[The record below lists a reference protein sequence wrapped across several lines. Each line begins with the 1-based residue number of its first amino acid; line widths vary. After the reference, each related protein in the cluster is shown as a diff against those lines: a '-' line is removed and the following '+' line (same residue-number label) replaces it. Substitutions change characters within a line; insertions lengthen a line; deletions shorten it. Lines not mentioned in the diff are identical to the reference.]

1 LRKLLTTTVLMLGT
15 SLAMASP
22 AGLWKTIDD
31 KTDAVTAVVRIVEDS
46 GVLTG
51 EILEVLDPEAAPDAI
66 CDLCTD
72 DRKNAPIV
80 GLTIIRNVAL
90 GSRQNGPWDGGEILD
105 PKDGKVYKVRLKL
118 ADAGR
123 KLEVRGYIGTPM
135 LGRTQV
141 WHRAD

>member
-1 LRKLLTTTVLMLGT
+1 MSATVLMLGT
-15 SLAMASP
+15 GLAMASP

-31 KTDAVTAVVRIVEDS
+31 KTDEVTAIVRIVEDS
-46 GVLTG
+46 GVLSG
-51 EILEVLDPEAAPDAI
+51 EILEVLDPKTQPDAV
-66 CDLCTD
+66 CGLCTD
-72 DRKNAPIV
+72 DRKDAPIV
-80 GLTIIRNVAL
+80 GLTIIRNVEL

-141 WHRAD
+141 WYRAD